1 MKKLFGILA
10 AFALLVGCSEEY
22 DDTDVRNQIDDL
34 NNKVTSIEEQI
45 ASLRQ
50 QATQINNDLAAIQAI
65 ANGIAI
71 TKVESAS
78 DGGYT
83 ITFSN
88 GKSYTIAN
96 GAKGDKGDKGDTGEA
111 GAPATPMMRIDSE
124 GFWQVSYDGGST
136 WEYPAG
142 EKHSALG
149 ETGPAG
155 DQGPSGEQGVTPRL
169 SVDEEGYW
177 TVSYDGGQTYERMK
191 DAQGNEVKAVVSNTD
206 QPVYAS
212 VFESVTLSEDGSTLV
227 VVLAGTTEPI
237 EIPVGGKALAQLILG
252 ETAVEGVQTFTSGEK
267 KSYTVVAPMAEAVK
281 VIGVPDNWTATLK
294 EMTLEVTAPTTAAA
308 ATTRATADSA
318 TDVSLLVVMKNG
330 LSTILKMEVALSTE
344 GGGNDGGEGGEGG
357 EDPVVPP
364 TPGET
369 KTFTLVAQEM
379 YDNGTLG
386 LPSNKAGL
394 QELVGSNTWS
404 WNGIGFTSRFTL
416 GTSGNAAGD
425 KVPVIYLYKTSTFT
439 GADTTPAYLTNTTP
453 LGTIK
458 QVTINLIDNGGKKG
472 SIFTMT
478 ETVGGV
484 SQTVASSNA
493 DTKSTEHVY
502 TFSTGNNGI
511 FNFQNGADEDCK
523 VVSIV
528 VEYN

>member
-71 TKVESAS
+71 TKVEAAS

-191 DAQGNEVKAVVSNTD
+191 DAQGNEVKAVVSDTD

-252 ETAVEGVQTFTSGEK
+252 ETAVEGVQTFAAGET

-294 EMTLEVTAPTTAAA
+294 EMTLEVTAPATAAA

-386 LPSNKAGL
+386 LPSGTSAVVALGTNF
-394 QELVGSNTWS
+394 STFTWNS
-404 WNGIGFTSRFTL
+404 IAMTSRMALT
-416 GTSGNAAGD
+416 TSGNEAGE
-425 KVPVIYLYKTSTFT
+425 KVPVLYFYKTSKVEAGT
-439 GADTTPAYLTNTTP
+439 LIKNNTP
-453 LGTIK
+453 LGTISK
-458 QVTINLIDNGGKKG
+458 ITLTLIDNGAKKG
-472 SIFTMT
+472 NLFTMT

-484 SQTVASSNA
+484 AQTVVSSNDNSA
-493 DTKSTEHVY
+493 QCEHVY
-502 TFSTGNNGI
+502 TFSAGNDGT
-511 FNFQNGADEDCK
+511 FQFANPSDQDCK